1 MQHMKFS
8 MECPACQCNF
18 ILELGYPKPY
28 QHPRLPPAPPP
39 AVQEWQVLVPK
50 PEPLHAPQEQEQ
62 EQQPQQQP
70 QQPPRVELSEAFG
83 VIGQGLQCEK
93 QKDFKTALAYY
104 KLGTASAIPL
114 LKQWPHHDP
123 NLLWYYDKV
132 RMAITRSEH
141 MLAEQLAD
149 SPLQQAAQPQHQ
161 EQQPQQPQRQ
171 PEAAQRPQQEQQP
184 QQPQRQPEAARRKP
198 HQESS
203 HSSRSASRRLH
214 KQQPQQPQR
223 QPEAAQHPHLE
234 QQPQQPQRQPEAAQR
249 LQL

>member
-28 QHPRLPPAPPP
+28 QPPAPPP
-39 AVQEWQVLVPK
+39 AVQEWQVPK

-171 PEAAQRPQQEQQP
+171 PEAAQRPHQEEQQ
-184 QQPQRQPEAARRKP
+184 Q
-198 HQESS
+198 SVGG
-203 HSSRSASRRLH
+203 LI
-214 KQQPQQPQR
+214 
-223 QPEAAQHPHLE
+223 
-234 QQPQQPQRQPEAAQR
+234 
-249 LQL
+249 